1 MRFASL
7 VSDFYFPSCSVPQT
21 PRFQWLLRHSL
32 QMRLRCVVE
41 LQLDLVL
48 FQSITSTA
56 MVTALTSNSRP
67 SPFFWISRQWEP
79 LLLLRM
85 LCGEPRAGRASFR
98 LLAVVRGCISHLQQ
112 LLLTSSLP
120 TGGNSYE
127 SLSFSGLPL
136 TRLVPLFWLVE
147 VSVLIKSDVKNRTG
161 KVAQWV
167 KCLLHTHE
175 ILSSNSQHPC
185 KRMDGTL
192 LS

>member
-1 MRFASL
+1 MTAEAQPPDEVEVCSGASTGL
-7 VSDFYFPSCSVPQT
+7 GPFPVHYQY
-21 PRFQWLLRHSL
+21 RQ
-32 QMRLRCVVE
+32 
-41 LQLDLVL
+41 
-48 FQSITSTA
+48 
-56 MVTALTSNSRP
+56 VTALTSNSRP
-67 SPFFWISRQWEP
+67 SPFFWISRQ
-79 LLLLRM
+79 
-85 LCGEPRAGRASFR
+85 
-98 LLAVVRGCISHLQQ
+98 
-112 LLLTSSLP
+112 
-120 TGGNSYE
+120 
-127 SLSFSGLPL
+127 PL